1 MHGNVRL
8 KLEQHTRP
16 IHLPQT
22 KTQRLARGVVHHAQ
36 RAGQPCVCPR
46 RPPIPR
52 RTLSGRVH
60 AHYSGGEQGGGGR
73 QDLPHAELLGLN
85 HRHRSRVR
93 NGGVGERAR
102 AAVGECGGRTAPC
115 YHYAAAI
122 PGLVCV
128 LQRAG
133 GRARSKNAQH
143 SAGTICTSW
152 KLVHPPCAENV
163 SSCGPTT
170 QLGTPNAPVLVKETH
185 HRTPQR
191 TRNGKRAVPCPV
203 PGLRC
208 GVCKVVTFVA
218 RRITAAAIIESSKPL
233 FSDLAW
239 RRRSAP
245 FVPILL
251 VA

>member
-1 MHGNVRL
+1 MQQHPTTPGPKRMHGNVRL

-93 NGGVGERAR
+93 NGGVGERRRRVRRAHRTVLPLHSRHAWPFVRSTTRGGSCEIKERTAQCRNDLQVVEIGAR
-102 AAVGECGGRTAPC
+102 RVPRTSPAAVLPPSWAHPTRPC
-115 YHYAAAI
+115 
-122 PGLVCV
+122 LS
-128 LQRAG
+128 R
-133 GRARSKNAQH
+133 R
-143 SAGTICTSW
+143 
-152 KLVHPPCAENV
+152 
-163 SSCGPTT
+163 PTT
-170 QLGTPNAPVLVKETH
+170 ERRNALETVSVLCRV
-185 HRTPQR
+185 R
-191 TRNGKRAVPCPV
+191 
-203 PGLRC
+203 
-208 GVCKVVTFVA
+208 
-218 RRITAAAIIESSKPL
+218 S
-233 FSDLAW
+233 LA
-239 RRRSAP
+239 
-245 FVPILL
+245 
-251 VA
+251 